1 VAKLA
6 VSVVAL
12 ASIVC
17 EMAPPSDQLEKA
29 YCVPPNVC
37 GLVVAIVCADPEP
50 HEKVCGAV

>member
-37 GLVVAIVCADPEP
+37 GLVVAIVCADPAP
-50 HEKVCGAV
+50 QEKV